1 MLCRGASFVPFAACR
16 VVRAFKRG
24 LRVRRVFGRLCRYSA
39 FTARLARFAGVYAIQ
54 GGRGLFCCQFIRRG
68 LPRVLSAF
76 PGPGR
81 GYSSRMPSGR
91 RVQCWIGPLCRVRQ
105 SRIGFPRRLW
115 EIVSYLTVTIV
126 PAVAVCQF

>member
-54 GGRGLFCCQFIRRG
+54 GGVSSAGSVLCAVSVNRGSVFRG
-68 LPRVLSAF
+68 
-76 PGPGR
+76 
-81 GYSSRMPSGR
+81 GYGK
-91 RVQCWIGPLCRVRQ
+91 L
-105 SRIGFPRRLW
+105 L
-115 EIVSYLTVTIV
+115 VT
-126 PAVAVCQF
+126 